1 MPRQLTTKQEIVLE
15 AIQRQISR
23 TGEAPT
29 LRELLE
35 AVSSKMK
42 LSSLNSIVQYLEA
55 LEEKGYIQKFSK
67 SRGIRLVEEK
77 VGNFFPI
84 PLLGNA
90 NCGEALSYAEDHA
103 EDYINVSKKFLSGK
117 PQEYFFVKASGT
129 SMNKEGI
136 NDGDFVLARKNDDP
150 GNGKNVVAVINGL
163 GTIKQLHK
171 SGSSIKLMPSST
183 DTKHKP
189 IFLHPSDNI
198 FICGQVERVFN

>member
-1 MPRQLTTKQEIVLE
+1 MSSQLTPKQEIVLK
-15 AIQRQISR
+15 AIQKQVSR

-35 AVSSKMK
+35 AVSPKMK
-42 LSSLNSIVQYLEA
+42 LASLNSIVQYLGA

-67 SRGIRLVEEK
+67 IRGIRLIEEK
-77 VGNFFPI
+77 IGNFFPI

-90 NCGEALSYAEDHA
+90 DCGEPLSYAEDRA
-103 EDYINVSKKFLSGK
+103 EDYINISEKFLKGI

-129 SMNKEGI
+129 SMDKEGI
-136 NDGDFVLARKNDDP
+136 HDGDFVLVRKNDAPED
-150 GNGKNVVAVINGL
+150 GKNVVAVINGL
-163 GTIKQLHK
+163 GTIKKLHK

-183 DTKHKP
+183 DAKHKP

-198 FICGQVERVFN
+198 LICGQVERVFN